1 MRVFLVGG
9 QILALLAIV
18 AVSLWGKKNLHEEAR
33 VRARAGTSG
42 FDWTMNKN
50 TSLLYT
56 PVIGSVV
63 VIGTLAATDP
73 GHAET
78 IAAIGLAIL
87 IMLLLAHWSS
97 IKRAAR

>member
-1 MRVFLVGG
+1 MRALLVSG
-9 QILALLAIV
+9 QIIVLLAIV
-18 AVSLWGKKNLHEEAR
+18 AVSLWGRRNLHDEAR

-42 FDWTMNKN
+42 FDWTMKKN
-50 TSLLYT
+50 TSLVYT

-63 VIGTLAATDP
+63 VIGTLAVGDP
-73 GHAET
+73 DNGET

-87 IMLLLAHWSS
+87 VMLFLAHRSS